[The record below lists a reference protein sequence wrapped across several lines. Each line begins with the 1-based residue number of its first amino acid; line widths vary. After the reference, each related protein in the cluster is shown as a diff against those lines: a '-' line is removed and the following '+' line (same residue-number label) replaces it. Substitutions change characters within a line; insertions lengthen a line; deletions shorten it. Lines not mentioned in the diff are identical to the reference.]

1 MAARKPCA
9 NFAWRDEDPAY
20 RAEREN
26 DRIVFRKI
34 RKMSLG
40 GLSADRAIAALFR
53 SDFWQDRMHGK
64 TRASWKRCYYR
75 WRAKCIASPP
85 VFGDT
90 VQAKKCPFDPCKH
103 GTERELEK
111 FYQESFLSYRP
122 PTAMVPSAE
131 RKTQMTSEYHA
142 MTEDVTKAMMKM
154 LRQPVLSTFLIAFN
168 QHEGP
173 AGDMNPANPFFGFFA
188 LMDRLR
194 TDLRRGD
201 ALTPKRKTMEVP
213 EDAVRVDATD
223 PELENCIAEALADMM
238 SVLHPDQA
246 SVVESEP
253 VRTFFKS
260 VREANY
266 RLRKAE
272 ALKWWKESERKR
284 MKIER
289 MRAMLNRTRSYQH
302 A

>member
-1 MAARKPCA
+1 
-9 NFAWRDEDPAY
+9 
-20 RAEREN
+20 
-26 DRIVFRKI
+26 
-34 RKMSLG
+34 MSCD
-40 GLSADRAIAALFR
+40 A
-53 SDFWQDRMHGK
+53 Q
-64 TRASWKRCYYR
+64 
-75 WRAKCIASPP
+75 
-85 VFGDT
+85 T
-90 VQAKKCPFDPCKH
+90 V
-103 GTERELEK
+103 
-111 FYQESFLSYRP
+111 
-122 PTAMVPSAE
+122 
-131 RKTQMTSEYHA
+131 
-142 MTEDVTKAMMKM
+142 TEDVTKAMMKM

-173 AGDMNPANPFFGFFA
+173 AGGINPANPFFGLFA

-194 TDLRRGD
+194 RDLRRGD
-201 ALTPKRKTMEVP
+201 TLTPKRKTTEVP

-260 VREANY
+260 VRDANY

-272 ALKWWKESERKR
+272 ALKRWKESERKR

-289 MRAMLNRTRSYQH
+289 TRAILNHTRSYQH